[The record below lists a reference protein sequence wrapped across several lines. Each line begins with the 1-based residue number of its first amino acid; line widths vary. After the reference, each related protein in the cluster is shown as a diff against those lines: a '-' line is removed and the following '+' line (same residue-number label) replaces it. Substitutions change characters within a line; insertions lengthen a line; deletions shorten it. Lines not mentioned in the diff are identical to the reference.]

1 MKLLAYVAASIF
13 LLAACDKDE
22 TKVYI
27 SETPT
32 APVLSSPQN
41 ESSFDLTKLTD
52 VQKTANFAQ
61 PFTWSLADYGFQ
73 ASIQYQIQF
82 SKNADM
88 SKAKVLSSVNLGK
101 TYTPTNLAFDE
112 FLIGS
117 LRLTPKV
124 AAKVYYRIVAS
135 TSGLPSS
142 TYPDGGATTAIQSM
156 TVTPFNTPV
165 DVKTWGIVGSA
176 TPNKWDG
183 PDFMMDDGDNA
194 DEYVATVNLVVG
206 EIKFRFNNSWD
217 KNLGGSGGVLSNG
230 GSNIPITVAG
240 TYTIKLNTKAL
251 TYSIV
256 KL

>member
-1 MKLLAYVAASIF
+1 
-13 LLAACDKDE
+13 
-22 TKVYI
+22 
-27 SETPT
+27 
-32 APVLSSPQN
+32 
-41 ESSFDLTKLTD
+41 
-52 VQKTANFAQ
+52 
-61 PFTWSLADYGFQ
+61 
-73 ASIQYQIQF
+73 
-82 SKNADM
+82 M